1 MKDAAVYAVGN
12 GSVIAYGREMDWIQV
27 FGSPYT
33 IPTVFSLT
41 PAVPVTA
48 ATERVPETNV
58 WRHTCREGVL
68 TDAAPR
74 DPACLLR
81 TWSLREPLLFT
92 LDFHGFRADDVTAL
106 FTGGR
111 TLCVTVP
118 GTAPVFNT
126 YPVGH
131 ERYLM
136 LMLRGEG
143 ALDLTENGA
152 RLRMEGEGSLLIA
165 VGMDFPACVAA
176 MRAAAAVPDAQLLS
190 AAMQEDRAFHRAR
203 LSRQP
208 VLREHPLTAAV
219 QQAAEAVAFQTR
231 AQQDAS
237 GCILA
242 GHNYHLSYVRDGYGT
257 FRGMIACGCR
267 EEAAAFMRFYE
278 QTFAR
283 QQYIATAQ
291 TACFDGF
298 FHIHEND
305 TVENTGYL
313 MLQELLYREAYGDEE
328 AFVRAR
334 PLMDW
339 ALEEQLRQLHH
350 GMLPFSG
357 DETYVAGGIV
367 PRTMLNH
374 GSIESTMLFR
384 TAMVRYREACDQ
396 RGWTLPCR
404 GELERA
410 LGEIDARFDENF
422 RRGGHYVANSLR
434 RTEGLEEP
442 AFRHGLCVN
451 FRHGQCVNKDAFG
464 WLIRVDE
471 GQYVCPE
478 CLAKKRMDLPVCREE
493 YPLKSPLLMTDYI
506 GCGLM
511 DADIRRQA
519 VAGYLEQFRKTGTL
533 ATNDGGNRCL
543 GYDPGLLLY
552 AADSCGFAAD
562 DLLAYMLSLQDEAG
576 MWAEYYDDNRPAP
589 GYTRCRPWESGIN
602 IEAALRYLQ
611 AQG

>member
-1 MKDAAVYAVGN
+1 M
-12 GSVIAYGREMDWIQV
+12 
-27 FGSPYT
+27 
-33 IPTVFSLT
+33 
-41 PAVPVTA
+41 
-48 ATERVPETNV
+48 
-58 WRHTCREGVL
+58 
-68 TDAAPR
+68 
-74 DPACLLR
+74 
-81 TWSLREPLLFT
+81 
-92 LDFHGFRADDVTAL
+92 
-106 FTGGR
+106 
-111 TLCVTVP
+111 
-118 GTAPVFNT
+118 
-126 YPVGH
+126 
-131 ERYLM
+131 
-136 LMLRGEG
+136 
-143 ALDLTENGA
+143 
-152 RLRMEGEGSLLIA
+152 
-165 VGMDFPACVAA
+165 
-176 MRAAAAVPDAQLLS
+176 
-190 AAMQEDRAFHRAR
+190 
-203 LSRQP
+203 
-208 VLREHPLTAAV
+208 
-219 QQAAEAVAFQTR
+219 
-231 AQQDAS
+231 AS

-478 CLAKKRMDLPVCREE
+478 CLVKKRMDLPVCREE
-493 YPLKSPLLMTDYI
+493 YPLKSPLLMADYI

>member
-1 MKDAAVYAVGN
+1 M
-12 GSVIAYGREMDWIQV
+12 
-27 FGSPYT
+27 
-33 IPTVFSLT
+33 
-41 PAVPVTA
+41 
-48 ATERVPETNV
+48 
-58 WRHTCREGVL
+58 
-68 TDAAPR
+68 
-74 DPACLLR
+74 
-81 TWSLREPLLFT
+81 
-92 LDFHGFRADDVTAL
+92 
-106 FTGGR
+106 
-111 TLCVTVP
+111 
-118 GTAPVFNT
+118 
-126 YPVGH
+126 
-131 ERYLM
+131 
-136 LMLRGEG
+136 
-143 ALDLTENGA
+143 
-152 RLRMEGEGSLLIA
+152 
-165 VGMDFPACVAA
+165 
-176 MRAAAAVPDAQLLS
+176 
-190 AAMQEDRAFHRAR
+190 
-203 LSRQP
+203 
-208 VLREHPLTAAV
+208 
-219 QQAAEAVAFQTR
+219 
-231 AQQDAS
+231 
-237 GCILA
+237 
-242 GHNYHLSYVRDGYGT
+242 
-257 FRGMIACGCR
+257 
-267 EEAAAFMRFYE
+267 
-278 QTFAR
+278 
-283 QQYIATAQ
+283 
-291 TACFDGF
+291 
-298 FHIHEND
+298 
-305 TVENTGYL
+305 ENTGYL

-471 GQYVCPE
+471 GRYLCPE
-478 CLAKKRMDLPVCREE
+478 WLVKNRMDLPVCREE
-493 YPLKSPLLMTDYI
+493 YPLKSPLLMADYI